1 MLQQRFSDGSFD
13 AWAERAAATATPAHA
28 RLGAAAHSVRAVPP
42 AELHAMGAWCRE
54 HSTVLHA
61 HVSEQPAENEQC
73 LAAYGL
79 TPVGLLAREG
89 VLDGDFTAVH
99 ATHLTDADMALL
111 GAFEA
116 HIALCPTTERDL
128 ADGVG
133 PAAALKAAN
142 AQLCVGSDSHAVI
155 DLFEEVRAIELDER
169 LVTLQRGRHRPL
181 SLLEAA
187 TVNGHRSLGW
197 SDAGRLMEGYRADF
211 VTVRT
216 DSVRTAGAALGSMV
230 EMAVYAASAA
240 DVAHVVC
247 DGNVVVSE
255 GRHRSIDV
263 GRELAHSISELLDVR
278 DDQTGGSAS

>member
-1 MLQQRFSDGSFD
+1 
-13 AWAERAAATATPAHA
+13 
-28 RLGAAAHSVRAVPP
+28 
-42 AELHAMGAWCRE
+42 
-54 HSTVLHA
+54 
-61 HVSEQPAENEQC
+61 
-73 LAAYGL
+73 
-79 TPVGLLAREG
+79 VGLLAREG

-169 LVTLQRGRHRPL
+169 LVTLQRGRHRAL

-263 GRELAHSISELLDVR
+263 GRELAHSISELLDVS